1 MFPFHPQT
9 AGNKDASRHNDT
21 KTKDMKAKK
30 YLYQTAGK
38 AAALAAC
45 LLLFSCS
52 GDDLADYGS
61 ANGGKHSDNICF
73 SISAADKAM
82 AKGASLADSSKA
94 AGEYTAARFVM
105 RSPDTDDTL
114 CVQTVISDGI
124 NVTSFEG
131 GAAATRGV
139 PVTSLETY
147 VSFHVQAHCTD
158 NGAPVSQFY
167 MDDNATNS
175 DGTVWST
182 SQVRYWPGEN
192 RTLQFFAWAPADAAF
207 TATPGSP
214 ESTTFEYEVPALA
227 ADQKDIVVAT
237 TDPYVGNYEQQV
249 PLTFKHILT
258 AVKFETGSQMQ
269 PGTIKSVALKGVKK
283 SGTYTAFPTGN
294 TGEGTWT
301 LNDATADY
309 TQELNKTTT
318 GTETDGT
325 AVTTKEGTFMM
336 LPQTLPDGAEVEV
349 VFQDGTSGQERT
361 MSASIAGTQWPQGK
375 TVTYKLSITPEYEFK
390 LSDERT
396 LDAHYE
402 IYTTSLVV
410 SGVAAGQSWTIT
422 APNDVTV
429 QAQSDMNRWARQG
442 YWTDR
447 NINERGD
454 DSGSARGTSSYSN
467 SGSGEFP
474 IAIFVPENIG
484 DDKRSIA
491 LSISVNGNAVQTI
504 NIEQYAP
511 SWYGSNIGCERLEGD
526 PQPWGF
532 YWSNDYA
539 LTFDLKSCDEND
551 RESLRQ
557 YVEWTKALHTL
568 STWPFIGWIITAI
581 FGNDIPDLSFVDM
594 KKSNTGFLGAGGIA
608 DEITINLGQL
618 NTENIAES
626 TDNGQQNTRDIY
638 NFQGIQ
644 LVNEI
649 INRIQNVGG
658 YNSSM
663 MKETGTGVFP
673 TNNAAI
679 ACMKLNSWNVVT
691 ANNEEILQLTN
702 NSPTPDWYL
711 PASGEIT
718 GIHDDEIPLSG
729 NYWTSTSVQGSHENA
744 YKYDNSG
751 AVSQERRDTR
761 LNVRAV
767 RKK

>member
-1 MFPFHPQT
+1 
-9 AGNKDASRHNDT
+9 
-21 KTKDMKAKK
+21 MKANKN
-30 YLYQTAGK
+30 LYRITGK
-38 AAALAAC
+38 IAALLSC
-45 LLLFSCS
+45 LLLFSCNS
-52 GDDLADYGS
+52 DDMLDEIG
-61 ANGGKHSDNICF
+61 ANGAGKYRDNICF
-73 SISAADKAM
+73 GITSDESVQTKGNKPADN
-82 AKGASLADSSKA
+82 GYTSDS
-94 AGEYTAARFVM
+94 FVL
-105 RSPDTDDTL
+105 RSENSDDTL
-114 CVQTVISDGI
+114 CVNAIVTDGI
-124 NVTSFEG
+124 ESSDSVKQHAMTR
-131 GAAATRGV
+131 GAA
-139 PVTSLETY
+139 VTQDDFY
-147 VSFHVQAHCTD
+147 DKFHVLAYWKKDGTST
-158 NGAPVSQFY
+158 GQFY
-167 MDDNATNS
+167 MNTDVTDKGNNLWSS
-175 DGTVWST
+175 DRT
-182 SQVRYWPGEN
+182 YIWPGKAH
-192 RTLQFFAWAPADAAF
+192 TLTFYAWAPADAGI
-207 TATPGSP
+207 TSPSSP
-214 ESTTFEYEVPALA
+214 ESTTLEYTVPTTVT
-227 ADQKDIVVAT
+227 DQKDVVVAT
-237 TDPYVGNYEQQV
+237 TEEIAGNANTTQ
-249 PLTFKHILT
+249 PLAFRHICT
-258 AVKFETGSQMQ
+258 AVKFKVGDQMQ
-269 PGTIKSVALKGVKK
+269 AGTIKKITISGVHN
-283 SGTYTAFPTGN
+283 SGAYDMASDSWQLGSNTTAFSIEQDIEMTGN
-294 TGEGTWT
+294 ESGSMI
-301 LNDATADY
+301 
-309 TQELNKTTT
+309 
-318 GTETDGT
+318 TDG
-325 AVTTKEGTFMM
+325 ENTFMM
-336 LPQTLPDGAEVEV
+336 LPQELPAGAKVEII
-349 VFQDGTSGQERT
+349 FHDSQAGTDRT
-361 MSASIAGTQWPQGK
+361 FSASIGGMTWPQGK
-375 TVTYKLSITPEYEFK
+375 TVTYTLSITPEYEFK

-539 LTFDLKSCDEND
+539 LTFNLRSCDEND

-557 YVEWTKALHTL
+557 YVEWTQGLHDL
-568 STWPFIGWIITAI
+568 SESFLLGWLIRLI

-594 KKSNTGFLGAGGIA
+594 EKSGAFLGLGGRA

-658 YNSSM
+658 YDSSM
-663 MKETGTGVFP
+663 MTETGTGVFP

>member
-1 MFPFHPQT
+1 
-9 AGNKDASRHNDT
+9 
-21 KTKDMKAKK
+21 MKANKN
-30 YLYQTAGK
+30 LYRITGK
-38 AAALAAC
+38 IAALLSC
-45 LLLFSCS
+45 LLLFSCNS
-52 GDDLADYGS
+52 DDMLDEIG
-61 ANGGKHSDNICF
+61 ANGAGKYRDNICF
-73 SISAADKAM
+73 GITSDESVQTKGNKPADN
-82 AKGASLADSSKA
+82 GYTSDS
-94 AGEYTAARFVM
+94 FVL
-105 RSPDTDDTL
+105 RSENSDDTL
-114 CVQTVISDGI
+114 CVNAIVTDGI
-124 NVTSFEG
+124 ESSDSVKQHAMTR
-131 GAAATRGV
+131 GAA
-139 PVTSLETY
+139 VTQDDFY
-147 VSFHVQAHCTD
+147 DKFHVLAYWKKDGTST
-158 NGAPVSQFY
+158 GQFY
-167 MDDNATNS
+167 MNTDVTDKGNNLWSS
-175 DGTVWST
+175 DRT
-182 SQVRYWPGEN
+182 YIWPGKAH
-192 RTLQFFAWAPADAAF
+192 TLTFYAWAPADAGI
-207 TATPGSP
+207 TSPSSP
-214 ESTTFEYEVPALA
+214 ESTTLEYTVPTTVT
-227 ADQKDIVVAT
+227 DQKDVVVAT
-237 TDPYVGNYEQQV
+237 TEEIAGNANTTQ
-249 PLTFKHILT
+249 PLAFRHICT
-258 AVKFETGSQMQ
+258 AVKFKVGDQMQ
-269 PGTIKSVALKGVKK
+269 AGTIKKITISGVHN
-283 SGTYTAFPTGN
+283 SGAYDMASDSWQLGSNTTAFSIEQDIEMTGN
-294 TGEGTWT
+294 ESGSMI
-301 LNDATADY
+301 
-309 TQELNKTTT
+309 
-318 GTETDGT
+318 TDG
-325 AVTTKEGTFMM
+325 ENTFMM
-336 LPQTLPDGAEVEV
+336 LPQELPAGAKVEII
-349 VFQDGTSGQERT
+349 FHDSQAGTDRT
-361 MSASIAGTQWPQGK
+361 FSASIGGMTWPQGK
-375 TVTYKLSITPEYEFK
+375 TVTYTLSITPEYEFK

-422 APNDVTV
+422 APDGVTV

-526 PQPWGF
+526 RQPWGF

-539 LTFDLKSCDEND
+539 LTFDLTNCNEND

-557 YVEWTKALHTL
+557 YVEWTQGLHDL
-568 STWPFIGWIITAI
+568 SESFLLGWLIRLI

-594 KKSNTGFLGAGGIA
+594 KKSNTSWWGGGIA

-658 YNSSM
+658 YDSSM
-663 MKETGTGVFP
+663 MTETGTGVFP

-718 GIHDDEIPLSG
+718 GIHDDEIPLNG

>member
-1 MFPFHPQT
+1 
-9 AGNKDASRHNDT
+9 
-21 KTKDMKAKK
+21 MKAKK

-131 GAAATRGV
+131 GTAATRGV

-147 VSFHVQAHCTD
+147 GLFHVQAHCTD
-158 NGAPVSQFY
+158 NGTPVSQFY

-283 SGTYTAFPTGN
+283 SGTYKAFPTGS

-309 TQELNKTTT
+309 TQELNETTT

-325 AVTTKEGTFMM
+325 LVTTGDSTFMM

-375 TVTYKLSITPEYEFK
+375 TVTYKLSITPEYELEFISEPE
-390 LSDERT
+390 LQ
-396 LDAHYE
+396 DAHYI
-402 IYTTSLVV
+402 IYPIHIK
-410 SGVAAGQSWTIT
+410 AGDVPGGWTIT
-422 APNDVTV
+422 SSDPNNVTLRTDLTILTRRGFWIEEDKGTGSISST
-429 QAQSDMNRWARQG
+429 AQ
-442 YWTDR
+442 
-447 NINERGD
+447 GD
-454 DSGSARGTSSYSN
+454 DITIYAFLTEN
-467 SGSGEFP
+467 AGE
-474 IAIFVPENIG
+474 ENRKVTLEMRPTNLPDAAPQTFTIEQLCP
-484 DDKRSIA
+484 SW
-491 LSISVNGNAVQTI
+491 NGNL
-504 NIEQYAP
+504 
-511 SWYGSNIGCERLEGD
+511 GCERIEDGD
-526 PQPWGF
+526 YPWGF
-532 YWSNDYA
+532 LWEEDMKIVYNAQEIGFINKAILWGYLHLFNNDDFVSDN
-539 LTFDLKSCDEND
+539 T
-551 RESLRQ
+551 
-557 YVEWTKALHTL
+557 VE
-568 STWPFIGWIITAI
+568 AI
-581 FGNDIPDLSFVDM
+581 FG
-594 KKSNTGFLGAGGIA
+594 A
-608 DEITINLGQL
+608 DYSITIDFNSISDL
-618 NTENIAES
+618 NVGTDEN
-626 TDNGQQNTRDIY
+626 NGLENTKDIY
-638 NFQGIQ
+638 NFEGI
-644 LVNEI
+644 NDA
-649 INRIQNVGG
+649 
-658 YNSSM
+658 SSM
-663 MKETGTGVFP
+663 MQMLEEWGCVADKTLP
-673 TNNAAI
+673 TNPTEFAARACAMKNKFNKDYIQGQDGQQVEI
-679 ACMKLNSWNVVT
+679 AVLR
-691 ANNEEILQLTN
+691 EENIK
-702 NSPTPDWYL
+702 WYL
-711 PASGEIT
+711 PAKNQAPLMK
-718 GIHDDEIPLSG
+718 DVNYPLSG
-729 NYWTSTSVQGSHENA
+729 EYWTSTALNDNNHA
-744 YKYDNSG
+744 YKYKVEDTTTP
-751 AVSQERRDTR
+751 QESRDVN
-761 LNVRAV
+761 LHVRAV
-767 RKK
+767 RSK

>member
-131 GAAATRGV
+131 GTAATRGV

-147 VSFHVQAHCTD
+147 GSFHVQAHCTD
-158 NGAPVSQFY
+158 NGTPVSQFY

-214 ESTTFEYEVPALA
+214 ESTTFKYTVPDNAT
-227 ADQKDIVVAT
+227 DQKDIVVAT
-237 TDPYVGNYEQQV
+237 TDRFNGNHKQQV

-258 AVKFETGSQMQ
+258 AVKFEFGSQMQ
-269 PGTIKSVALKGVKK
+269 PGTIKSVALKGVIKG
-283 SGTYTAFPTGN
+283 GTYTAFPTGS

-318 GTETDGT
+318 GAETNGT
-325 AVTTKEGTFMM
+325 PVTTKDGTFMM

-375 TVTYKLSITPEYEFK
+375 TVTYKLSITPEYKFEIT
-390 LSDERT
+390 EENPVI
-396 LDAHYE
+396 DAHYV
-402 IYTTSLVV
+402 IFQTTLKV
-410 SGVAAGQSWTIT
+410 SGVAPNQSWTIT
-422 APNDVTV
+422 APIGINNGEDVTI
-429 QAQSDMNRWARQG
+429 QLQSSMNQLAKRG
-442 YWTDR
+442 YWIDR
-447 NINERGD
+447 RISANGADR
-454 DSGSARGTSSYSN
+454 GSARGTNTLSGT
-467 SGSGEFP
+467 GSGEFP
-474 IAIFVPENIG
+474 IAVYVPENAG
-484 DDKRSIA
+484 ESNRTVSLTA
-491 LSISVNGNAVQTI
+491 TVGNVGTAAATI
-504 NIEQYAP
+504 DLTQLCP
-511 SWYGSNIGCERLEGD
+511 SWNNGIGCERFEEYDEGFSD
-526 PQPWGF
+526 GYPWGF
-532 YWSNDYA
+532 LWDENFSITYDMPDLGNIWDAFENVLINFY
-539 LTFDLKSCDEND
+539 LTFLDNRDYVDVD
-551 RESLRQ
+551 RAMLILVRS
-557 YVEWTKALHTL
+557 V
-568 STWPFIGWIITAI
+568 
-581 FGNDIPDLSFVDM
+581 
-594 KKSNTGFLGAGGIA
+594 
-608 DEITINLGQL
+608 TINFGEIPQ
-618 NTENIAES
+618 IDVA
-626 TDNGQQNTRDIY
+626 DDDQNGRQNTLELY
-638 NFQGIQ
+638 NFEGINDASA
-644 LVNEI
+644 L
-649 INRIQNVGG
+649 
-658 YNSSM
+658 M
-663 MKETGTGVFP
+663 
-673 TNNAAI
+673 AALEQI
-679 ACMKLNSWNVVT
+679 GA
-691 ANNEEILQLTN
+691 
-702 NSPTPDWYL
+702 TPDIDLPSNPTEFAARAAVMRNKFQAQEDPDGETDPSTGETIIRAVLRDEDCVWYL
-711 PASGEIT
+711 PSRNEAPNMIDEQYSLSGE
-718 GIHDDEIPLSG
+718 
-729 NYWTSTSVQGSHENA
+729 YWTSTAIHDNQNA
-744 YKYDNSG
+744 YMYSVG
-751 AVSQERRDTR
+751 SQPVSERRDISHK
-761 LNVRAV
+761 VRAV
-767 RKK
+767 RSK

>member
-131 GAAATRGV
+131 GTAATRGV

-147 VSFHVQAHCTD
+147 GSFHVQAHCTD

-192 RTLQFFAWAPADAAF
+192 RTLQFFAWAPVDAAF

-214 ESTTFEYEVPALA
+214 ESTTLEYTVPTTVT
-227 ADQKDIVVAT
+227 DQKDVVVAT
-237 TDPYVGNYEQQV
+237 TEEIAGNANTTQ
-249 PLTFKHILT
+249 PLTFRHICT
-258 AVKFETGSQMQ
+258 AVKFKVGDQMQ
-269 PGTIKSVALKGVKK
+269 AGTIKKITISGVHN
-283 SGTYTAFPTGN
+283 SGAYDMASDSWQLGSNTTVFSIEQDIEMTGN
-294 TGEGTWT
+294 ESGSMI
-301 LNDATADY
+301 
-309 TQELNKTTT
+309 
-318 GTETDGT
+318 TDG
-325 AVTTKEGTFMM
+325 ENTFMM
-336 LPQTLPDGAEVEV
+336 LPQELPAGAKVEII
-349 VFQDGTSGQERT
+349 FHDSQAGTDRT
-361 MSASIAGTQWPQGK
+361 FSASIGGMTWPQGK
-375 TVTYKLSITPEYEFK
+375 TVTYSLSITPEYEFK

-422 APNDVTV
+422 APGGVTV

-447 NINERGD
+447 NINDRGD

-484 DDKRSIA
+484 DGKLSIA
-491 LSISVNGNAVQTI
+491 LGISVNGNAVQTI

-526 PQPWGF
+526 MQPWGF
-532 YWSNDYA
+532 YWSNNYA
-539 LTFDLKSCDEND
+539 LTFNLTSCYEND
-551 RESLRQ
+551 RESLRR

-568 STWPFIGWIITAI
+568 TNLPFLGGLFAAI

-594 KKSNTGFLGAGGIA
+594 KKSNTSWWGGGIA

-663 MKETGTGVFP
+663 MEETGTGVFP

-691 ANNEEILQLTN
+691 ADNEEILQLTN

-718 GIHDDEIPLSG
+718 GIYDDEIPLSG
-729 NYWTSTSVQGSHENA
+729 NYWTSTSVQDSHENA
-744 YKYDNSG
+744 YKYDDGG
-751 AVSQERRDTR
+751 AVSPERRDTR

>member
-1 MFPFHPQT
+1 
-9 AGNKDASRHNDT
+9 
-21 KTKDMKAKK
+21 MKAKK

-147 VSFHVQAHCTD
+147 GSFHVQAHCTD
-158 NGAPVSQFY
+158 NGTPVSQFY

-192 RTLQFFAWAPADAAF
+192 RTLQFFAWAPANAAF

-309 TQELNKTTT
+309 TQGLNKATT
-318 GTETDGT
+318 GTETNGT
-325 AVTTKEGTFMM
+325 PVTAEEGTFMM

>member
-1 MFPFHPQT
+1 
-9 AGNKDASRHNDT
+9 
-21 KTKDMKAKK
+21 MKAKK

-131 GAAATRGV
+131 GTAATRGV

-147 VSFHVQAHCTD
+147 GLFHVQAHCTN
-158 NGAPVSQFY
+158 NGTPVSQFY
-167 MDDNATNS
+167 MDDNATKS

-192 RTLQFFAWAPADAAF
+192 RTLQFFAWAPANAAF

-318 GTETDGT
+318 GAETDGT
-325 AVTTKEGTFMM
+325 AVTTEEGTFMM

-375 TVTYKLSITPEYEFK
+375 TVTYKLSITPEYELEFISEPE
-390 LSDERT
+390 LQ
-396 LDAHYE
+396 DAHYI
-402 IYTTSLVV
+402 IYPIHIK
-410 SGVAAGQSWTIT
+410 AGDVPGGWTIT
-422 APNDVTV
+422 SSDPNNVTLRTDLTILTRRGFWIEEDKGTASIRST
-429 QAQSDMNRWARQG
+429 AQ
-442 YWTDR
+442 
-447 NINERGD
+447 GD
-454 DSGSARGTSSYSN
+454 DITIYAFLTEN
-467 SGSGEFP
+467 AGE
-474 IAIFVPENIG
+474 ENRKITLEMRPTNLP
-484 DDKRSIA
+484 DAAPQTFTIEQLCPSW
-491 LSISVNGNAVQTI
+491 NGNL
-504 NIEQYAP
+504 
-511 SWYGSNIGCERLEGD
+511 GCERIEEYDEGFTGY
-526 PQPWGF
+526 PWGF
-532 YWSNDYA
+532 KWPEGMKITYNMRNAGLGDLIKNALLNAYLSWFTDYNNFITKE
-539 LTFDLKSCDEND
+539 TFI
-551 RESLRQ
+551 
-557 YVEWTKALHTL
+557 L
-568 STWPFIGWIITAI
+568 SIT
-581 FGNDIPDLSFVDM
+581 SV
-594 KKSNTGFLGAGGIA
+594 
-608 DEITINLGQL
+608 TINFDAVPQVRVATSESDGAKNTSELYNYNGINDVSTLMSVLEDWGGTTTDVLPLNPEAFAARACAMKNKFHKTIEENGGQTIEIPVL
-618 NTENIAES
+618 EEE
-626 TDNGQQNTRDIY
+626 D
-638 NFQGIQ
+638 
-644 LVNEI
+644 LV
-649 INRIQNVGG
+649 
-658 YNSSM
+658 
-663 MKETGTGVFP
+663 
-673 TNNAAI
+673 
-679 ACMKLNSWNVVT
+679 
-691 ANNEEILQLTN
+691 
-702 NSPTPDWYL
+702 WYL
-711 PASGEIT
+711 PARNQAPDMKDEQYPLQGE
-718 GIHDDEIPLSG
+718 
-729 NYWTSTSVQGSHENA
+729 YWTSTNADVEGDNEEA
-744 YKYDNSG
+744 YKYIVGG
-751 AVSQERRDTR
+751 ATVLEQRDVN
-761 LNVRAV
+761 LHVRAV
-767 RKK
+767 RSK

>member
-1 MFPFHPQT
+1 
-9 AGNKDASRHNDT
+9 
-21 KTKDMKAKK
+21 MKAQKN
-30 YLYQTAGK
+30 LYPAAGKAATLAACLLMFSCSSDDLDNIRKTTQGGSISFSIPAAGK
-38 AAALAAC
+38 AAAKGTSL
-45 LLLFSCS
+45 S
-52 GDDLADYGS
+52 GS
-61 ANGGKHSDNICF
+61 PET
-73 SISAADKAM
+73 
-82 AKGASLADSSKA
+82 

-131 GAAATRGV
+131 GTAATRGV

-147 VSFHVQAHCTD
+147 GSFHVQAHCTD
-158 NGAPVSQFY
+158 NGTPVSQFY

-214 ESTTFEYEVPALA
+214 ESTTFKYTVPDNAT
-227 ADQKDIVVAT
+227 DQKDIVVAT
-237 TDPYVGNYEQQV
+237 TDRYDGDHEQQV

-283 SGTYTAFPTGN
+283 SGTYKAFPTGS

-309 TQELNKTTT
+309 TQELNETTT

-325 AVTTKEGTFMM
+325 LVTTGDSTFMM

-375 TVTYKLSITPEYEFK
+375 TVTYSLSITPEYEFK

-422 APNDVTV
+422 APDGVTV

-447 NINERGD
+447 NINVDGD

-484 DDKRSIA
+484 DGKRSIA
-491 LSISVNGNAVQTI
+491 LGISVNGNAVQTI

-539 LTFDLKSCDEND
+539 LTFDLTSCYEND

-557 YVEWTKALHTL
+557 YVEWTKGLHTL
-568 STWPFIGWIITAI
+568 TNLPWIGWLFAAI

-594 KKSNTGFLGAGGIA
+594 EKSKTGLFGAGGIA

-663 MKETGTGVFP
+663 MTETGTGVFP

-691 ANNEEILQLTN
+691 ANNEEILQLSN

-729 NYWTSTSVQGSHENA
+729 DYWTSTSVQGSHEYA

-751 AVSQERRDTR
+751 TVTQERRDTR

-767 RKK
+767 RKKPQISN

>member
-1 MFPFHPQT
+1 
-9 AGNKDASRHNDT
+9 
-21 KTKDMKAKK
+21 MKAKK

-131 GAAATRGV
+131 GTAATRGV

-147 VSFHVQAHCTD
+147 GLFHVQAHCTD
-158 NGAPVSQFY
+158 NGTPVSQFY
-167 MDDNATNS
+167 MDDNATKS

-283 SGTYTAFPTGN
+283 SGTYTAFPTGGT

-301 LNDATADY
+301 LNDAIADY

-318 GTETDGT
+318 GTETNGT
-325 AVTTKEGTFMM
+325 PVTAEEGTFMM
-336 LPQTLPDGAEVEV
+336 LPQTLPDDAEVEV
-349 VFQDGTSGQERT
+349 VFLDQTSGQERT
-361 MSASIAGTQWPQGK
+361 LSASIAGTQWPQGK
-375 TVTYKLSITPEYEFK
+375 TVTYSLSITPEYEFK
-390 LSDERT
+390 LSDERI

-539 LTFDLKSCDEND
+539 LTFDLTNCNEND

-568 STWPFIGWIITAI
+568 SNWPFIGWIITAI

-658 YNSSM
+658 YDSSM

>member
-1 MFPFHPQT
+1 
-9 AGNKDASRHNDT
+9 
-21 KTKDMKAKK
+21 MKAKK

-131 GAAATRGV
+131 GTAATRGV

-147 VSFHVQAHCTD
+147 CSFHVQAHCTD
-158 NGAPVSQFY
+158 NGTPVSQFY

-192 RTLQFFAWAPADAAF
+192 RTLQFFAWAPANAAF

-318 GTETDGT
+318 GTETNGT
-325 AVTTKEGTFMM
+325 PVTAEEGTFMM

-375 TVTYKLSITPEYEFK
+375 TVTYKLSITPTYELEFISEPE
-390 LSDERT
+390 LQ
-396 LDAHYE
+396 DAHYI
-402 IYTTSLVV
+402 IYPIHIKANDVP
-410 SGVAAGQSWTIT
+410 GGWTIT
-422 APNDVTV
+422 SSDPDNVTLRTDLTILTRRGFWIEEDKGTASIRST
-429 QAQSDMNRWARQG
+429 AQ
-442 YWTDR
+442 
-447 NINERGD
+447 GD
-454 DSGSARGTSSYSN
+454 DITIYAFLTEN
-467 SGSGEFP
+467 AGE
-474 IAIFVPENIG
+474 ENRKITLEMRPTNLP
-484 DDKRSIA
+484 DAAPQTFTIEQLCPSW
-491 LSISVNGNAVQTI
+491 NGNL
-504 NIEQYAP
+504 
-511 SWYGSNIGCERLEGD
+511 GCERIEDGD
-526 PQPWGF
+526 YPWGF
-532 YWSNDYA
+532 LWEEDMKIVYNAQEIGFINKAILWGYLHLFNNDDFVSDN
-539 LTFDLKSCDEND
+539 T
-551 RESLRQ
+551 
-557 YVEWTKALHTL
+557 VE
-568 STWPFIGWIITAI
+568 AI
-581 FGNDIPDLSFVDM
+581 FG
-594 KKSNTGFLGAGGIA
+594 A
-608 DEITINLGQL
+608 DYSITIDFNSISDL
-618 NTENIAES
+618 NVGTDEN
-626 TDNGQQNTRDIY
+626 NGLENTKDIY
-638 NFQGIQ
+638 NFEGI
-644 LVNEI
+644 NDA
-649 INRIQNVGG
+649 
-658 YNSSM
+658 SSM
-663 MKETGTGVFP
+663 MQMLEEWGCVADKTLP
-673 TNNAAI
+673 TNPTEFAARACAMKNKFNKDYIQGQDGQQVEI
-679 ACMKLNSWNVVT
+679 AVLR
-691 ANNEEILQLTN
+691 EENIK
-702 NSPTPDWYL
+702 WYL
-711 PASGEIT
+711 PAKNQAPLMK
-718 GIHDDEIPLSG
+718 DVNYPLSG
-729 NYWTSTSVQGSHENA
+729 EYWTSTALNDNNHA
-744 YKYDNSG
+744 YKYKVEDTTTP
-751 AVSQERRDTR
+751 QESRDVN
-761 LNVRAV
+761 LHVRAV
-767 RKK
+767 RSK

>member
-1 MFPFHPQT
+1 
-9 AGNKDASRHNDT
+9 
-21 KTKDMKAKK
+21 MKAKK

-131 GAAATRGV
+131 GTAATRGV

-147 VSFHVQAHCTD
+147 DSFHVQAHCTD

-192 RTLQFFAWAPADAAF
+192 RTLQFFAWAPANAAF

-258 AVKFETGSQMQ
+258 AVKFEFGSQMQ
-269 PGTIKSVALKGVKK
+269 PGTIKSVALKGVIKR
-283 SGTYTAFPTGN
+283 GTYTAFPTGG
-294 TGEGTWT
+294 TTGGEGEWT
-301 LNDATADY
+301 PDTTAGDFS
-309 TQELNKTTT
+309 QELNKPTT

-325 AVTTKEGTFMM
+325 PVTTEEGTFMM

-375 TVTYKLSITPEYEFK
+375 TVTYSLSITPEYELEFISEPE
-390 LSDERT
+390 LQ
-396 LDAHYE
+396 DAHYI
-402 IYTTSLVV
+402 IYPIHIK
-410 SGVAAGQSWTIT
+410 AGDVPGGWTIT
-422 APNDVTV
+422 SSDPNNVTLRTDLTILTRRGFWIEEDKGTASIRST
-429 QAQSDMNRWARQG
+429 AQ
-442 YWTDR
+442 
-447 NINERGD
+447 GD
-454 DSGSARGTSSYSN
+454 DITIYAFLTEN
-467 SGSGEFP
+467 AGE
-474 IAIFVPENIG
+474 ENRTVTLEMRPTNLPDAAPQTFTIEQLCP
-484 DDKRSIA
+484 SW
-491 LSISVNGNAVQTI
+491 NGNL
-504 NIEQYAP
+504 
-511 SWYGSNIGCERLEGD
+511 GCERIEEYDEGFTGY
-526 PQPWGF
+526 PWGF
-532 YWSNDYA
+532 KWPQGMKITYNMRNAGLGDLIKNALLNAYLSWFTDYND
-539 LTFDLKSCDEND
+539 FI
-551 RESLRQ
+551 
-557 YVEWTKALHTL
+557 TKDTWLL
-568 STWPFIGWIITAI
+568 SIT
-581 FGNDIPDLSFVDM
+581 SV
-594 KKSNTGFLGAGGIA
+594 
-608 DEITINLGQL
+608 TINFDAVPQVRVATSESDGAKNTSELYNYNGINDVSTLMSVLEDWGGTTTDVLPVNPEAFAARACAMKNKFHKTIEENMGQTIEIPVL
-618 NTENIAES
+618 EEE
-626 TDNGQQNTRDIY
+626 D
-638 NFQGIQ
+638 
-644 LVNEI
+644 LV
-649 INRIQNVGG
+649 
-658 YNSSM
+658 
-663 MKETGTGVFP
+663 
-673 TNNAAI
+673 
-679 ACMKLNSWNVVT
+679 
-691 ANNEEILQLTN
+691 
-702 NSPTPDWYL
+702 WYL
-711 PASGEIT
+711 PARNQAP
-718 GIHDDEIPLSG
+718 DMKDEQYPLQG
-729 NYWTSTSVQGSHENA
+729 VYWTSTNADVEGDNEEA
-744 YKYDNSG
+744 YKYIVGG
-751 AVSQERRDTR
+751 ATVLEQRDVN
-761 LNVRAV
+761 LHVRAV
-767 RKK
+767 RSK

>member
-1 MFPFHPQT
+1 
-9 AGNKDASRHNDT
+9 
-21 KTKDMKAKK
+21 MKANKN
-30 YLYQTAGK
+30 LYRITGK
-38 AAALAAC
+38 IAALLSC
-45 LLLFSCS
+45 LLLFSCNS
-52 GDDLADYGS
+52 DDMLDEIG
-61 ANGGKHSDNICF
+61 ANGAGKYRDNICF
-73 SISAADKAM
+73 GITSDESVQTKGNKPADN
-82 AKGASLADSSKA
+82 GYTSDS
-94 AGEYTAARFVM
+94 FVL
-105 RSPDTDDTL
+105 RSENSDDTL
-114 CVQTVISDGI
+114 CVNAIVTDGI
-124 NVTSFEG
+124 ESSDSVKQHAMTR
-131 GAAATRGV
+131 GAA
-139 PVTSLETY
+139 VTQDDFY
-147 VSFHVQAHCTD
+147 DKFHVLAYWKKDGTST
-158 NGAPVSQFY
+158 GQFY
-167 MDDNATNS
+167 MNTDVTDKGNNLWSS
-175 DGTVWST
+175 DRT
-182 SQVRYWPGEN
+182 YIWPGKAH
-192 RTLQFFAWAPADAAF
+192 TLTFYAWAPADAGI
-207 TATPGSP
+207 TSPSSP
-214 ESTTFEYEVPALA
+214 ESTTLEYTVPTTVT
-227 ADQKDIVVAT
+227 DQKDVVVAT
-237 TDPYVGNYEQQV
+237 TEEIAGNANTTQ
-249 PLTFKHILT
+249 PLAFRHICT
-258 AVKFETGSQMQ
+258 AVKFKVGDQMQ
-269 PGTIKSVALKGVKK
+269 AGTIKKITISGVHN
-283 SGTYTAFPTGN
+283 SGAYDMASDSWQLGSNTTAFSIEQDIEMTGN
-294 TGEGTWT
+294 ESGSMI
-301 LNDATADY
+301 
-309 TQELNKTTT
+309 
-318 GTETDGT
+318 TDG
-325 AVTTKEGTFMM
+325 ENTFMM
-336 LPQTLPDGAEVEV
+336 LPQELPAGAKVEII
-349 VFQDGTSGQERT
+349 FHDSQAGTDRT
-361 MSASIAGTQWPQGK
+361 FSASIGGMTWPQGK
-375 TVTYKLSITPEYEFK
+375 TVTYTLSITPEYEFK

-422 APNDVTV
+422 APDGVTV

-474 IAIFVPENIG
+474 IAIFVPENVG
-484 DDKRSIA
+484 DDRRSIA

-539 LTFDLKSCDEND
+539 LTFNLRSCDEND

-557 YVEWTKALHTL
+557 YVEWTQGLHDL
-568 STWPFIGWIITAI
+568 SESFLLGWLIRLI

-594 KKSNTGFLGAGGIA
+594 EKSNTSWWGGGIA

-658 YNSSM
+658 YDSSM
-663 MKETGTGVFP
+663 MTETGTGVFP

>member
-1 MFPFHPQT
+1 
-9 AGNKDASRHNDT
+9 
-21 KTKDMKAKK
+21 MKAQKN
-30 YLYQTAGK
+30 LYPAAGK
-38 AAALAAC
+38 AATLAAC
-45 LLLFSCS
+45 LLMFSCS
-52 GDDLADYGS
+52 SDDLDNIRKTTQG
-61 ANGGKHSDNICF
+61 DNICF

-114 CVQTVISDGI
+114 CVQTIISDGI

-147 VSFHVQAHCTD
+147 GLFHVQAHCTD

-167 MDDNATNS
+167 MDDNATKS

-258 AVKFETGSQMQ
+258 AVKFEFGSQMQ
-269 PGTIKSVALKGVKK
+269 PGTIKSVALKGVIKR
-283 SGTYTAFPTGN
+283 GTYTAFPTGG
-294 TGEGTWT
+294 TTGGEGEWT
-301 LNDATADY
+301 PDTTAGDFS
-309 TQELNKTTT
+309 QELNKPTT

-325 AVTTKEGTFMM
+325 PVTTEEGTFMM

-349 VFQDGTSGQERT
+349 VFLDQTSGQERT
-361 MSASIAGTQWPQGK
+361 LSASIAGTQWPQGK
-375 TVTYKLSITPEYEFK
+375 TVTYSLSITPEYEFK

-422 APNDVTV
+422 APDGVTV

-539 LTFDLKSCDEND
+539 LTFALGSCDEND

-557 YVEWTKALHTL
+557 YVEWTQGLHDL
-568 STWPFIGWIITAI
+568 SESFLLGWLIRLI

-594 KKSNTGFLGAGGIA
+594 KKSNTSWWGGGIA

-658 YNSSM
+658 YKSSM
-663 MKETGTGVFP
+663 MTETGTGVFP

-702 NSPTPDWYL
+702 NSPTPYWYL

>member
-1 MFPFHPQT
+1 
-9 AGNKDASRHNDT
+9 
-21 KTKDMKAKK
+21 MKAKK

-147 VSFHVQAHCTD
+147 DSFHVQAHCTD

-167 MDDNATNS
+167 MDDNATKS

-192 RTLQFFAWAPADAAF
+192 RTLQFFAWAPANAAF

-318 GTETDGT
+318 GAETDGT

-375 TVTYKLSITPEYEFK
+375 TVTYKLSITPTYELEFISEPE
-390 LSDERT
+390 LQ
-396 LDAHYE
+396 DAHYI
-402 IYTTSLVV
+402 IYPIHIK
-410 SGVAAGQSWTIT
+410 AGDVPGGWTIT
-422 APNDVTV
+422 SSDPDNVTLRTDLTILTRRGFWIEEDKGTASIRST
-429 QAQSDMNRWARQG
+429 AQ
-442 YWTDR
+442 
-447 NINERGD
+447 GD
-454 DSGSARGTSSYSN
+454 DITIYAFLTEN
-467 SGSGEFP
+467 AGE
-474 IAIFVPENIG
+474 ENRTVTLEMRPTNLPDVAPQTFTIEQLCP
-484 DDKRSIA
+484 SW
-491 LSISVNGNAVQTI
+491 NGNL
-504 NIEQYAP
+504 
-511 SWYGSNIGCERLEGD
+511 GCERLEEYDEGFTGY
-526 PQPWGF
+526 PWGF
-532 YWSNDYA
+532 KWDSNMKITYD
-539 LTFDLKSCDEND
+539 FGGIFS
-551 RESLRQ
+551 
-557 YVEWTKALHTL
+557 
-568 STWPFIGWIITAI
+568 GWDNGIYKIV
-581 FGNDIPDLSFVDM
+581 SFVY
-594 KKSNTGFLGAGGIA
+594 
-608 DEITINLGQL
+608 INLFSNYPWVSDETNWATHYLVHFDFSKISPL
-618 NTENIAES
+618 NVAI
-626 TDNGQQNTRDIY
+626 DPDDGRKNTLEIY
-638 NFQGIQ
+638 NFQGLNDASSFMQTLKEWGIEADKE
-644 LVNEI
+644 LELNPTVFAARTAAMKNKFNKRTEEKDGE
-649 INRIQNVGG
+649 NVEVA
-658 YNSSM
+658 YL
-663 MKETGTGVFP
+663 KEENMV
-673 TNNAAI
+673 
-679 ACMKLNSWNVVT
+679 
-691 ANNEEILQLTN
+691 
-702 NSPTPDWYL
+702 WYL
-711 PASGEIT
+711 PAQNQAPLMK
-718 GIHDDEIPLSG
+718 DANYPLSG
-729 NYWTSTSVQGSHENA
+729 EYWTSTALIGNDNSHA
-744 YKYDNSG
+744 YKYTVGGSTSTEDRNTS
-751 AVSQERRDTR
+751 
-761 LNVRAV
+761 LHVRAV
-767 RKK
+767 RSK

>member
-61 ANGGKHSDNICF
+61 ANGGKHSDYICF

-131 GAAATRGV
+131 GTAATRGV

-147 VSFHVQAHCTD
+147 GSFHVQAHCTD
-158 NGAPVSQFY
+158 NGTPVSQFY

-192 RTLQFFAWAPADAAF
+192 RTLQFFAWAPVDAAF

-214 ESTTFEYEVPALA
+214 ESTTLEYTVPTTVT
-227 ADQKDIVVAT
+227 DQKDVVVAT
-237 TDPYVGNYEQQV
+237 TEEIAGNANTTQ
-249 PLTFKHILT
+249 PLAFRHICT
-258 AVKFETGSQMQ
+258 AVKFKIGDQMQ
-269 PGTIKSVALKGVKK
+269 AGTIKKITISGVHN
-283 SGTYTAFPTGN
+283 SGAYDMASDSWQLGSNTTVFSIEQDIEMTGN
-294 TGEGTWT
+294 ESGSMI
-301 LNDATADY
+301 
-309 TQELNKTTT
+309 
-318 GTETDGT
+318 TDG
-325 AVTTKEGTFMM
+325 ENTFMM
-336 LPQTLPDGAEVEV
+336 LPQELPAGAKVEII
-349 VFQDGTSGQERT
+349 FHDSQAGTDRT
-361 MSASIAGTQWPQGK
+361 FSASIGGMTWPQGK
-375 TVTYKLSITPEYEFK
+375 TVTYTLSITPEYKFEIT
-390 LSDERT
+390 EENPVI
-396 LDAHYE
+396 DAHYV
-402 IYTTSLVV
+402 IFQTTLKV
-410 SGVAAGQSWTIT
+410 SGVAPNQSWTIT
-422 APNDVTV
+422 APTLDGANVTI
-429 QAQSDMNRWARQG
+429 QRQSDMNSWARQG

-447 NINERGD
+447 NVNQGGD
-454 DSGSARGTSSYSN
+454 DTGSARGGQTI
-467 SGSGEFP
+467 SGTGEAEIP

-484 DDKRSIA
+484 EAERTVE
-491 LSISVNGNAVQTI
+491 LSAGIGTSGDAVQTI
-504 NIEQYAP
+504 SIKQLCP
-511 SWYGSNIGCERLEGD
+511 SWFSSNIGCERLEGD
-526 PQPWGF
+526 MQPWGF

-539 LTFDLKSCDEND
+539 LTFDLSSCDEND

-568 STWPFIGWIITAI
+568 SNVPILGLIITAI

-594 KKSNTGFLGAGGIA
+594 EKSNTEWWGGGIA

-626 TDNGQQNTRDIY
+626 QNNGQQNTRDIY

-663 MKETGTGVFP
+663 MEETGTGVFP

-691 ANNEEILQLTN
+691 ADNEEILQLTN

-718 GIHDDEIPLSG
+718 GIYDDEIPLSG

>member
-1 MFPFHPQT
+1 
-9 AGNKDASRHNDT
+9 
-21 KTKDMKAKK
+21 MKAQKN
-30 YLYQTAGK
+30 LYPAAGKAATLAACLLMFSCSSDDLDNIRKTTQGGSISFSIPAAGK
-38 AAALAAC
+38 AAAKGTSL
-45 LLLFSCS
+45 S
-52 GDDLADYGS
+52 GS
-61 ANGGKHSDNICF
+61 PET
-73 SISAADKAM
+73 
-82 AKGASLADSSKA
+82 

-124 NVTSFEG
+124 NATPFEDG
-131 GAAATRGV
+131 TPATRGV

-147 VSFHVQAHCTD
+147 GSFHVQAHCTD
-158 NGAPVSQFY
+158 NGTPVSQFY

-214 ESTTFEYEVPALA
+214 ESTTFKYTVPDNAT
-227 ADQKDIVVAT
+227 DQKDIVVAT
-237 TDPYVGNYEQQV
+237 TDRFNGNHKQQV

-258 AVKFETGSQMQ
+258 AVKFEFGSQMQ
-269 PGTIKSVALKGVKK
+269 PGTIKSVALKGVIKG
-283 SGTYTAFPTGN
+283 GTYTAFPTGS

-309 TQELNKTTT
+309 TQELNETTT

-325 AVTTKEGTFMM
+325 LVTTGDSTFMM

-390 LSDERT
+390 LSDERI

-422 APNDVTV
+422 APDGVTV

-539 LTFDLKSCDEND
+539 LTFNLISCDEND

-557 YVEWTKALHTL
+557 YVEWTQGLHDL
-568 STWPFIGWIITAI
+568 SESFLLGWLIRLI

-594 KKSNTGFLGAGGIA
+594 KKSNTSWWGGGIA